1 MAKKTYLVI
10 DGALQEGRTT
20 YVKGDQYTPPD
31 KELEAELLKAGK
43 IAPLGSREAAQVQS
57 AATSAAQDEAG
68 AQAQPP
74 AQDDD

>member
-10 DGALQEGRTT
+10 DGALQEGRNT
-20 YVKGDQYTPPD
+20 YVKGDEYTPPD

-57 AATSAAQDEAG
+57 AAQGAAG